1 MERPY
6 PRLTPENA
14 FFWTSGSDGTLR
26 FLRCASCGHFLH
38 PPLPRCPIC
47 LGSKIASVA
56 VSGRAKVVAR
66 TINHHAW
73 HAAFPPPY
81 LIALVEIAE
90 APYVRLTTRII
101 NCEPDEVEIG
111 APVRVVF
118 ERQGPAWLP
127 LFELEP
133 K

>member
-1 MERPY
+1 M
-6 PRLTPENA
+6 
-14 FFWTSGSDGTLR
+14 
-26 FLRCASCGHFLH
+26 
-38 PPLPRCPIC
+38 
-47 LGSKIASVA
+47 
-56 VSGRAKVVAR
+56 AR